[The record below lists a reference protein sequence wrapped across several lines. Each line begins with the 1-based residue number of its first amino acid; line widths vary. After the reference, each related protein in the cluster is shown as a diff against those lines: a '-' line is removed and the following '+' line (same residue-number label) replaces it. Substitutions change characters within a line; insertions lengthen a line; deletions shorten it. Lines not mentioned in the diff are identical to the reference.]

1 MSDTTSDEDLI
12 PGLLPDSPAG
22 NDRVS
27 RSGKTE
33 TYANRYAAKFSY
45 GLRYIYQIVGF
56 AALNLLA
63 VLGLVTVFFIM
74 IGGGKP
80 QGFFTQVMGIA
91 KRFIEASSECQA
103 DFLIIMSVLVVA
115 LFVLLSA
122 LRSNALRD
130 CLGRSL

>member
-1 MSDTTSDEDLI
+1 MSDIVGDEDVI
-12 PGLLPDSPAG
+12 PGLFTDSPASKG
-22 NDRVS
+22 RLR
-27 RSGKTE
+27 RSDNTE
-33 TYANRYAAKFSY
+33 TYALRYAAKLSY
-45 GLRYIYQIVGF
+45 WIRSIYQIVGF

-80 QGFFTQVMGIA
+80 QGFFTQVQAIA
-91 KRFIEASSECQA
+91 KRFIEASSERQA
-103 DFLIIMSVLVVA
+103 DFLIVMSVLVVA